1 MKDNGPVTQKEH
13 LLPPDTKI
21 VSFTDLHGTITHA
34 NEAFIDASGYEWS
47 ELIGQAHDIL
57 RHPDVPAVVF
67 KDFWETIQAGKPWS
81 QIVKNRCKNGDHYWV
96 RANATPIFE
105 NGKVVSYMSFR
116 TPASNTEKQAATH
129 AYKEINAGRM
139 QIKNGV
145 IVGVKERINLLE
157 KLNPT
162 SLIIA
167 SSGFLAVI
175 ALLLAF
181 VPSLLE
187 TVPAYLFALLAVAAY
202 AISSFVALKVAAK
215 LLVIRETLT
224 VLSEGKFDN
233 LIDDFGSNTL
243 DDVFSRMKSLQIRFG
258 AEFDQAHENQVR
270 SERIEHALMSATSNV
285 MIADRFRSIIFI
297 NDSLQKMLKD
307 VEPELQKIL
316 PQFDA
321 DNLLHQ
327 SIDMF
332 HLNPEHQRK
341 ILDDLSDVHNAR
353 IKIGEV
359 SIDLTISPIFDDKGQ
374 RIGTISEW
382 VNMTDQLIVEGQI
395 ETIINKAA
403 EGELLNRI
411 EAARLKDFERN
422 VSESVNSL
430 LANFSNTLT
439 NLNVLLGKMGQ
450 GDLTD
455 RMDGEFSGQ
464 LNSVKLAINN
474 SLSNLEITLGNVKT
488 GTESIGNM
496 SKEVANASED
506 LSERTQRQAASLQ
519 ETAASLEEITSTT
532 QQTAEN
538 MKQADVLAKDTSSIA
553 EHGIAAMKETIT
565 AMYEINDFSAKISEI
580 TGVIDS
586 IAFQTNLL
594 ALNAAVEAARAG
606 EHGRGFAVVAG
617 EVRSLAQKSA
627 EAAKDIS
634 TLISSTTSRIQMG
647 TEHVENTNQVF
658 EGMVEKIKELEGL
671 VSEASQT
678 SFEQAKGI
686 EQINL
691 AMSHLDGATQ
701 QNAAL
706 VEELSATAGH
716 MSEQANEQAQFVSRF
731 QLHSQGNGLKT
742 VYTSRFADFKMAHN
756 IWVVRIDSY
765 LSGIDKSI
773 DAANARLDNV
783 CELGKW
789 IYSEGQHLMHFPQM
803 KELHEVHQVF
813 HATVGLIM
821 DAIEVNDLDSVNDN
835 KRKVEE
841 LSQQVA
847 DLLDELDSQIAEQ
860 SNQASLSVAER
871 AGQQLH

>member
-1 MKDNGPVTQKEH
+1 
-13 LLPPDTKI
+13 
-21 VSFTDLHGTITHA
+21 
-34 NEAFIDASGYEWS
+34 
-47 ELIGQAHDIL
+47 
-57 RHPDVPAVVF
+57 
-67 KDFWETIQAGKPWS
+67 
-81 QIVKNRCKNGDHYWV
+81 
-96 RANATPIFE
+96 
-105 NGKVVSYMSFR
+105 
-116 TPASNTEKQAATH
+116 
-129 AYKEINAGRM
+129 
-139 QIKNGV
+139 
-145 IVGVKERINLLE
+145 
-157 KLNPT
+157 
-162 SLIIA
+162 
-167 SSGFLAVI
+167 
-175 ALLLAF
+175 
-181 VPSLLE
+181 
-187 TVPAYLFALLAVAAY
+187 
-202 AISSFVALKVAAK
+202 
-215 LLVIRETLT
+215 
-224 VLSEGKFDN
+224 
-233 LIDDFGSNTL
+233 
-243 DDVFSRMKSLQIRFG
+243 
-258 AEFDQAHENQVR
+258 
-270 SERIEHALMSATSNV
+270 
-285 MIADRFRSIIFI
+285 
-297 NDSLQKMLKD
+297 
-307 VEPELQKIL
+307 
-316 PQFDA
+316 
-321 DNLLHQ
+321 
-327 SIDMF
+327 
-332 HLNPEHQRK
+332 
-341 ILDDLSDVHNAR
+341 
-353 IKIGEV
+353 
-359 SIDLTISPIFDDKGQ
+359 
-374 RIGTISEW
+374 
-382 VNMTDQLIVEGQI
+382 MTDQLIVEGQI